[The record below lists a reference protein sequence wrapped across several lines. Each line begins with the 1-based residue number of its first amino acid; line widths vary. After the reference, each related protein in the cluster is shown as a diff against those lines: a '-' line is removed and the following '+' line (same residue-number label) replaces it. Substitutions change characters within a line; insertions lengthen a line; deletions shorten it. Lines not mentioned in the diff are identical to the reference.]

1 MKHGMG
7 HNYHNM
13 QNRADQKGEAHPESQ
28 PAVMESDAGY
38 VMNSNDDKGQGPMG
52 VAIQTP
58 GPKETQPGTG
68 AYG

>member
-1 MKHGMG
+1 MKHG

-13 QNRADQKGEAHPESQ
+13 QNRTSQKGEAHPESQ
-28 PAVMESDAGY
+28 PAVMDSDAGH

-58 GPKETQPGTG
+58 GPKDTQPGTH